1 MKSFFFCFFIQQN
14 TTNTNT
20 NINFLSYLGLMKSWV
35 SAKILL
41 TQQVLLT
48 YYIFRHRPSQ
58 AGIPPTFTLTQQ
70 PSQAKY
76 FIFYLQGPSINDKYK
91 LGEGGWL

>member
-1 MKSFFFCFFIQQN
+1 MKSFFFSVFYFNKTQQ

-76 FIFYLQGPSINDKYK
+76 FIFLPAGPIH
-91 LGEGGWL
+91 